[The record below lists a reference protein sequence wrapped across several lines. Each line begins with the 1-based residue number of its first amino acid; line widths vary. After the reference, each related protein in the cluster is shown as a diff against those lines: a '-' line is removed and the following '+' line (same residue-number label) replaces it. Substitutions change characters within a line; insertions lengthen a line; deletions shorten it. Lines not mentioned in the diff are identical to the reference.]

1 MSPLITP
8 DRISF
13 KASISEEELRKRMGR
28 EVLEQIGGC
37 DADGKPNAGIRVSIT
52 RGTGKAG
59 GYHIEVTGPAP
70 ARILLPQS

>member
-13 KASISEEELRKRMGR
+13 KASISEDELRKRMGR

-37 DADGKPNAGIRVSIT
+37 DENGKPNPGISVNIT
-52 RGTGKAG
+52 RGSHG
-59 GYHIEVTGPAP
+59 GYTIEVSGPAP
-70 ARILLPQS
+70 ARIMLPGR